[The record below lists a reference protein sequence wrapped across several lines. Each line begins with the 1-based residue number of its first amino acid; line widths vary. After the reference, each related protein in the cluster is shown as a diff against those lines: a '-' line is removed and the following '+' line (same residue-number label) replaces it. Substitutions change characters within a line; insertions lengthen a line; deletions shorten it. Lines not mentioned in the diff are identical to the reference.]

1 MSMIAPRAIEQAG
14 PSQLKIVW
22 VDGHESV
29 YFVPDLR
36 RACRCAVCIDEWT
49 GQPNLD
55 PASVSDE
62 VKPTRLEPVGRYA
75 IQIEWSDGHST
86 GIYTWEHLRDIC
98 PCPECKFSRSRRQG

>member
-1 MSMIAPRAIEQAG
+1 M
-14 PSQLKIVW
+14 
-22 VDGHESV
+22 
-29 YFVPDLR
+29 PDLR

-55 PASVSDE
+55 PASISDE

-75 IQIEWSDGHST
+75 IHFFFSDTATT

-98 PCPECKFSRSRRQG
+98 PCPECKFERSRR